1 MFIIVV
7 GQGKVGTTLSSQLC
21 AEGHDI
27 VIIDKEADV
36 LKKLQETL
44 DVATLCGNG
53 AAGSVLE
60 EAGAARAD
68 LLIACTDGDEINLLS
83 PEPGV

>member
-27 VIIDKEADV
+27 GHSVKEAV
-36 LKKLQETL
+36 VNAGL
-44 DVATLCGNG
+44 DVEDVVVHVEPWRDNG
-53 AAGSVLE
+53 
-60 EAGAARAD
+60 RA
-68 LLIACTDGDEINLLS
+68 
-83 PEPGV
+83 

>member
-27 VIIDKEADV
+27 VIIDKEAD
-36 LKKLQETL
+36 
-44 DVATLCGNG
+44 
-53 AAGSVLE
+53 
-60 EAGAARAD
+60 AD
-68 LLIACTDGDEINLLS
+68 GCRLPFAQ
-83 PEPGV
+83 EPGSDRRG

>member
-1 MFIIVV
+1 MDNFFNGDVTYIFIIVV

-27 VIIDKEADV
+27 VTIDNDPVV

-44 DVATLCGNG
+44 SRIINE
-53 AAGSVLE
+53 GS
-60 EAGAARAD
+60 G
-68 LLIACTDGDEINLLS
+68 GLS
-83 PEPGV
+83 CIIL